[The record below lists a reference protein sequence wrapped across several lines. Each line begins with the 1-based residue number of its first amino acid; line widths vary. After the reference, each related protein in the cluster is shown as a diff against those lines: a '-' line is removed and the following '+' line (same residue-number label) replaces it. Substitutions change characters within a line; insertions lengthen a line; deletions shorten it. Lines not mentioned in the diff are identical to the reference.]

1 MVDRKKGKDEAIE
14 GSFETDVSASKDAG
28 ELTEEQKR
36 ISTIFELTDISELS
50 EDDAK
55 KVLASIDL
63 LKASI
68 TDLIKEVQE
77 QVEMVLSGKV
87 K

>member
-50 EDDAK
+50 EDDA
-55 KVLASIDL
+55 SIDL